1 MFSCSIINTNIQ
13 TDTMKTFKHVCSHT
27 PSLPHTHTT
36 PPINRNPSLL
46 HLSFSCSCSS
56 WDCKHSLANGHFR
69 PEHAPHSETFYSL
82 KVLKCNTCKKGFSA
96 HGNRALTLANAGEG
110 EKGAFQ
116 SCIYAHS
123 YKQDAGS
130 GASLSLH
137 NDATEQGSTTEPTCF
152 QLPMST
158 RPHCYA
164 CSRKRNQLKSGY
176 RLLQD

>member
-1 MFSCSIINTNIQ
+1 MF
-13 TDTMKTFKHVCSHT
+13 VHT
-27 PSLPHTHTT
+27 HLHCHTHTT

-116 SCIYAHS
+116 SCVYAHS

-130 GASLSLH
+130 GTSLSLH